1 MLRLGCGQSGSESVR
16 SESLEQRGQAKVGVA
31 IGVVV
36 ILLLLLVVCAV
47 VAGFL
52 VIPRLAGD
60 EQVLLAF
67 PSRSGDAELYL
78 LNLGQDRGDGVLL
91 AEDVERASMGFWLLK
106 DEIYQG
112 WGSLYGG
119 FVPDSDR
126 LLLWYDLDDETVIQ
140 QMRVGDKEPAKVIES
155 GAELRWGNVV
165 NDFEFLFLE
174 ESRDGEERCYVAM
187 PGGEAER
194 VAKAERCS
202 VSLGGAAV
210 YFSEVDGGET
220 TLSVTD
226 INGENEAVL
235 LDEVE
240 GVDSYRVSADGSHAA
255 YVQEDGGEYQLY
267 LIERGSG
274 KEDGVSD
281 EVSLI
286 TDYGFVPD
294 SDILYYIVREDADD
308 QELQLYTSEGNR
320 PIAEGVAIDTGASVD
335 GRYLAYTVEDKDGE
349 ETLYVH
355 PVRGDDDVEVA
366 DGEDIEFGFILA
378 APSRLVVLITEEGS
392 DEFKVLSASPDGSD
406 VVELLSEDDATFDR
420 VVFVSGEPTL
430 YIYMEGEDGQVL
442 FVTPANKATGF
453 RLLEGWASIELLN
466 RSSGGRSLVFWAAEE
481 AGDDPVLYSVAVQ
494 EGADAVELDD
504 DGEEFLNAVFTSDGQ
519 FVLYTAD
526 TGNDDDDVEV
536 RRVRVDG
543 EEKFETLYDE
553 AILVDVRWDDINPF

>member
-1 MLRLGCGQSGSESVR
+1 
-16 SESLEQRGQAKVGVA
+16 
-31 IGVVV
+31 
-36 ILLLLLVVCAV
+36 
-47 VAGFL
+47 
-52 VIPRLAGD
+52 
-60 EQVLLAF
+60 
-67 PSRSGDAELYL
+67 
-78 LNLGQDRGDGVLL
+78 
-91 AEDVERASMGFWLLK
+91 
-106 DEIYQG
+106 
-112 WGSLYGG
+112 
-119 FVPDSDR
+119 
-126 LLLWYDLDDETVIQ
+126 
-140 QMRVGDKEPAKVIES
+140 
-155 GAELRWGNVV
+155 
-165 NDFEFLFLE
+165 
-174 ESRDGEERCYVAM
+174 
-187 PGGEAER
+187 
-194 VAKAERCS
+194 
-202 VSLGGAAV
+202 
-210 YFSEVDGGET
+210 
-220 TLSVTD
+220 
-226 INGENEAVL
+226 
-235 LDEVE
+235 
-240 GVDSYRVSADGSHAA
+240 
-255 YVQEDGGEYQLY
+255 
-267 LIERGSG
+267 
-274 KEDGVSD
+274 
-281 EVSLI
+281 
-286 TDYGFVPD
+286 
-294 SDILYYIVREDADD
+294 
-308 QELQLYTSEGNR
+308 
-320 PIAEGVAIDTGASVD
+320 
-335 GRYLAYTVEDKDGE
+335 
-349 ETLYVH
+349 
-355 PVRGDDDVEVA
+355 VRGDDDVEVA